1 MKPVMN
7 CKQNDVITTTITTTT
22 TSTTTVPT
30 TPHTGLCMNC
40 LNIGGQPLE
49 GSEEN
54 ISIEQMITNI
64 NPNPVPVIIRCEGL
78 FS

>member
-7 CKQNDVITTTITTTT
+7 CKQNDVITTTTTTT
-22 TSTTTVPT
+22 TFSTTTAPT

-40 LNIGGQPLE
+40 LNIGGQPPE
-49 GSEEN
+49 GSDEN

-64 NPNPVPVIIRCEGL
+64 NPNPVPVLIRCEG
-78 FS
+78 